1 MQLRSLGWEDRLEK
15 SMAVHSSILAW
26 RTPMDRGDWLDTV
39 HSVSK
44 SQTPL
49 KQLST
54 QARVSIEL
62 VMPSNHL
69 ISVTPFLTAL
79 SLSSIRVFSNESALR
94 IRCPK
99 YWSFSFSISPSSEY
113 SGLISFKLTGLI
125 SLVSNILLGFF
136 STVSWEALDHFEE
149 TLKFFKMV
157 NLK

>member
-15 SMAVHSSILAW
+15 SMAVHSSFLAW
-26 RTPMDRGDWLDTV
+26 RTLMDRGDWLVTV

-54 QARVSIEL
+54 QARMSIEL

-69 ISVTPFLTAL
+69 ISVTTSLTAL
-79 SLSSIRVFSNESALR
+79 SLSSIRVFSNELSLH

-99 YWSFSFSISPSSEY
+99 YWSFSLSISPSSEY
-113 SGLISFKLTGLI
+113 SGLISL
-125 SLVSNILLGFF
+125 N
-136 STVSWEALDHFEE
+136 
-149 TLKFFKMV
+149 
-157 NLK
+157 